1 MRNDIQVEQWPD
13 LVHGILIGS
22 NCHRDPRKE
31 EDRGPC
37 NARLLSAERKTNHLF
52 RAERPDPSL
61 S

>member
-1 MRNDIQVEQWPD
+1 MRNDIQAEQWPD
-13 LVHGILIGS
+13 LVHEILIGS

-37 NARLLSAERKTNHLF
+37 NARLLSAARTTNHLF
-52 RAERPDPSL
+52 RAERLDPSL